1 MSIPKSLE
9 SLGVAASVLNGMVL
23 QLVAAATIE
32 ERRRVAAQMDA
43 QITVLLEVLDAY
55 RAVAVRRTR
64 TLSSDAG
71 VTAP

>member
-1 MSIPKSLE
+1 VSIPKSLE

-43 QITVLLEVLDAY
+43 QITVLLEELDAY
-55 RAVAVRRTR
+55 RAMAVRRTR
-64 TLSSDAG
+64 TLPSDAG